1 MRSTSTG
8 SSGGRPL
15 VMSSRGVVS
24 SGHYLASEIGV
35 DVLRRGGNA
44 MDAAAAVGFALTVLK
59 PHQNGIGGEVPMLV
73 YSVED
78 KKVRTISGHGVAPR
92 AATIELFRS
101 YGLDVIPG
109 DGFLPALVPP
119 APASWILLLRR
130 FGTMRLSDVLAPAVE
145 LAEEGFPMYD
155 ALHRSIAGLTERFR
169 REWPSSAEVF
179 LPGGEPPPIGT
190 IWRQRDWAGTFERLI
205 AADERFDKR
214 EEGLR
219 AAHNEFY
226 RGEIAGTIV
235 EFCRANPV
243 RDASGEAHA
252 GLLTLE
258 DFDAY
263 EARIEEPVKTS
274 YRGFTV
280 HKCSSWT
287 QGPVLLQALNLL
299 ENFDLSAMGHN
310 SADTIHTVVECMKLA
325 YADREFYYG
334 DPEFVDVP
342 FDRLLSKPY
351 AEERCRL
358 VDPASAS
365 LELRPGGR
373 PSIRAESVTDVN
385 AAFAKEAGCGSGGD
399 TTKLEVIDKAGNVVS
414 ATPSG
419 GWLSSSPVIPG
430 LGFPLGT
437 RGQMFSLVPG
447 HPNALEPGKRP
458 RTTLTPSL
466 LIKDGEIYMGFGSP
480 GGDSQD
486 QWALQFL
493 LNVIHFGMSLQEAV
507 EAPTFWT
514 THFPSSFYPRTA
526 EPGGLHIE
534 GRVLESVRSELAARG
549 HVVHVAGD
557 WAGGNTLA
565 ASMDPRTGVR
575 CAAASPRLNPAYA
588 AGW

>member
-1 MRSTSTG
+1 
-8 SSGGRPL
+8 
-15 VMSSRGVVS
+15 
-24 SGHYLASEIGV
+24 
-35 DVLRRGGNA
+35 
-44 MDAAAAVGFALTVLK
+44 
-59 PHQNGIGGEVPMLV
+59 
-73 YSVED
+73 
-78 KKVRTISGHGVAPR
+78 
-92 AATIELFRS
+92 
-101 YGLDVIPG
+101 
-109 DGFLPALVPP
+109 
-119 APASWILLLRR
+119 
-130 FGTMRLSDVLAPAVE
+130 
-145 LAEEGFPMYD
+145 
-155 ALHRSIAGLTERFR
+155 
-169 REWPSSAEVF
+169 
-179 LPGGEPPPIGT
+179 
-190 IWRQRDWAGTFERLI
+190 
-205 AADERFDKR
+205 
-214 EEGLR
+214 
-219 AAHNEFY
+219 
-226 RGEIAGTIV
+226 
-235 EFCRANPV
+235 
-243 RDASGEAHA
+243 
-252 GLLTLE
+252 
-258 DFDAY
+258 
-263 EARIEEPVKTS
+263 
-274 YRGFTV
+274 
-280 HKCSSWT
+280 
-287 QGPVLLQALNLL
+287 
-299 ENFDLSAMGHN
+299 
-310 SADTIHTVVECMKLA
+310 VVECMKLA

-342 FDRLLSKPY
+342 FDRLLSKQY

-373 PSIRAESVTDVN
+373 PSIRAERITDVN
-385 AAFAKEAGCGSGGD
+385 ATFAKEAGCGDHGD

-466 LIKDGEIYMGFGSP
+466 LIKDGEIYMAFGSP

-493 LNVIHFGMSLQEAV
+493 LNAIHFGMSLQEAV

-526 EPGGLHIE
+526 EPGALHLE
-534 GRVLESVRSELAARG
+534 GRISESVRSELAARG
-549 HVVHVAGD
+549 HLVHVAGD